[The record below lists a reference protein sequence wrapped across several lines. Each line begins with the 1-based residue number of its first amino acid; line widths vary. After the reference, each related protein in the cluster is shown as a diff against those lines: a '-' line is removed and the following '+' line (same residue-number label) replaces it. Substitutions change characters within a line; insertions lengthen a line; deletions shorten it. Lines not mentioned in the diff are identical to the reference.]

1 MDELNNIDFLDS
13 SKAKDFVTIAKMVGK
28 SKDACYRRWNTYI
41 VPVLKS
47 GALGVAQTVEWRKD
61 ALRYIIKEK
70 FASIKEVQYS
80 RVVRDSCPGQTTL
93 SVGTFLNNI
102 SHHDKDTPLHEL
114 CKKHLDNLP
123 PNSLLGNEE
132 MAQEYLQHASEIL
145 KLKQTLI
152 SNKLK

>member
-1 MDELNNIDFLDS
+1 MI
-13 SKAKDFVTIAKMVGK
+13 GK
-28 SKDACYRRWNTYI
+28 SKYSCYQRWSAKI

-47 GALGVAQTVEWRKD
+47 DALGVAQTVEWRKD

-70 FASIKEVQYS
+70 FASTKEVPYS
-80 RVVRDSCPGQTTL
+80 KVVRDSCPGQTNS
-93 SVGTFLNNI
+93 SVRSYLNNL
-102 SHHDKDTPLHEL
+102 SRYAKDMKFHEI
-114 CKKHLDNLP
+114 CKKHLTNP
-123 PNSLLGNEE
+123 PPSSLLGNEE

>member
-47 GALGVAQTVEWRKD
+47 DALGVAQTVEWRND
-61 ALRYIIKEK
+61 ILRYIIQEK
-70 FASIKEVQYS
+70 FSSIKEVPYS
-80 RVVRDSCPGQTTL
+80 KVVRDSCPGQTTK
-93 SVGTFLNNI
+93 SVGNFLNKL
-102 SHHDKDTPLHEL
+102 SRGGKDTPLHEL
-114 CKKHLDNLP
+114 CKKHLDNP
-123 PNSLLGNEE
+123 PPSSLLGNDE
-132 MAQEYLQHASEIL
+132 MAQEYLQHSSEIL

>member
-47 GALGVAQTVEWRKD
+47 DALGVAQTVEWRKD
-61 ALRYIIKEK
+61 ALRYIIKER
-70 FASIKEVQYS
+70 FATTKEVPYS
-80 RVVRDSCPGQTTL
+80 KVVRDSCPGQTTD
-93 SVGTFLNNI
+93 SVGAFLYSI
-102 SHHDKDTPLHEL
+102 SQHDKDTPLHEL
-114 CKKHLDNLP
+114 CKKQLTNP
-123 PNSLLGNEE
+123 SPNSLLGNEE